1 MKYILYNRNVYKC
14 FLSMFSMVEQN
25 DWTYIRIRQTTGKKL
40 KILKAEMEAEMY
52 DDVLDV
58 LLSEHKYKKEDKR
71 K

>member
-1 MKYILYNRNVYKC
+1 
-14 FLSMFSMVEQN
+14 MVEQN